1 MNEILKQR
9 LVGALI
15 LIALGVVFWPIIFV
29 EPGDRAG
36 REGRGIPERPE
47 VNKVPI
53 PAPSKEGLRATP
65 ELESRKALERDDVAR
80 EAAVVAEKVTPAS
93 NDETTPEEAAAK
105 PAVKTTAKTTAKPD
119 VESATVNVKKTRT
132 EAPVKPTIDAQGVPL
147 AWILQVAS
155 VGKPDKAEEL
165 RSQLLQMG
173 HKAYV
178 KKIHRGETV
187 LLRVYIGPKF
197 ERAALDK
204 IKAGIDSRFGVES
217 IVVRYTP

>member
-1 MNEILKQR
+1 VNEILKQR

-29 EPGDRAG
+29 EPGDSAG

-47 VNKVPI
+47 VSKVPI

-93 NDETTPEEAAAK
+93 NDETTPEEAATKPSVKTAAK
-105 PAVKTTAKTTAKPD
+105 PAVEP
-119 VESATVNVKKTRT
+119 ATVNVKKTRT

-165 RSQLLQMG
+165 RIQLLAMG

-204 IKAGIDSRFGVES
+204 IKAGIDAKFGVES
-217 IVVRYTP
+217 IIVRYTP

>member
-1 MNEILKQR
+1 M
-9 LVGALI
+9 
-15 LIALGVVFWPIIFV
+15 
-29 EPGDRAG
+29 
-36 REGRGIPERPE
+36 
-47 VNKVPI
+47 
-53 PAPSKEGLRATP
+53 
-65 ELESRKALERDDVAR
+65 
-80 EAAVVAEKVTPAS
+80 
-93 NDETTPEEAAAK
+93 
-105 PAVKTTAKTTAKPD
+105 
-119 VESATVNVKKTRT
+119 
-132 EAPVKPTIDAQGVPL
+132 
-147 AWILQVAS
+147 AS

-204 IKAGIDSRFGVES
+204 IKAGIDARFGVES